1 MSEDGTSDGRGTSWT
16 MRRAARRVR
25 PGDGRPLQPFRWWQH
40 LSRSLLYLTLA
51 RPDGG
56 QVTYAVEVRH
66 LQGDD
71 GEGRA
76 HLYVDGRQQA
86 TSKLPAAFP
95 VEGGTIEVV
104 KTAFGLRRCHYVADD
119 GSEYQLVPDPASA
132 EGRRARLDREN
143 PGIGRLVSAVSVLV
157 LVVSVVLLVPQLAEV
172 LFRLPPVAERFGTFT
187 SPVVLPAWLN
197 IGLTLAAAAAST
209 ERALRLRYH
218 WLLDGVGN

>member
-1 MSEDGTSDGRGTSWT
+1 MSQDGTSDGRRTSWAV
-16 MRRAARRVR
+16 RRAARRVR
-25 PGDGRPLQPFRWWQH
+25 PGDGRPLKPFRWWQH
-40 LSRSLLYLTLA
+40 LSRSLLYLTLV
-51 RPDGG
+51 RPDGE

-66 LQGDD
+66 MQGDEGD
-71 GEGRA
+71 GRA

-104 KTAFGLRRCHYVADD
+104 KTSFGLRRCHYVGDD
-119 GSEYQLVPDPASA
+119 GSEHQLVPDPASA

-143 PGIGRLVSAVSVLV
+143 PGFGRLISACSVLV
-157 LVVSVVLLVPQLAEV
+157 LVVSVLLLVPQLAEV
-172 LFRLPPVAERFGTFT
+172 VFKVPPVAERFGTFT

-209 ERALRLRYH
+209 ERALRMRYH